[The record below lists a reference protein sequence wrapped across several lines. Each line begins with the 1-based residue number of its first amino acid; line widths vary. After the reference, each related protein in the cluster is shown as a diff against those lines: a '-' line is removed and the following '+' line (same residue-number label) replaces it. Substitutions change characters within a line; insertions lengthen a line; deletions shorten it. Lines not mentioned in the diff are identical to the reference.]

1 MSNKITLTPG
11 FGDKRNS
18 ATIHVG
24 DCIESL
30 KLMPENS
37 VQTCIT
43 SPPYWGLRDYGHD
56 GQVGLE
62 QTPDEYVA
70 KMVEVFREVRRVLRD
85 DGTLWVNLGDS
96 YMTKNCVNPPQSV
109 ADGSMRGMPSFI
121 APNRK
126 DQDGLKSKDL
136 VGIPWRVA
144 LALQADGWWLRQD
157 IIWNKP
163 NPMPESVR
171 DRCTKSHEYIFLLA
185 KSNLY
190 YFDHEVIKEKSVTG
204 DTRTPYGSDGAWA
217 MDGRDKWEEG
227 KGQQRPNAD
236 GARRNRRSVWTIT
249 TKPYAGAHFATFP
262 EKLVEPMVLAGS
274 SEVGCCPSCGAPW
287 GRVVGRGP
295 GTVGYNHTYNSGR
308 PDGMVLRGG
317 RFCPGAFVSESWE
330 PTCKCPEHKPVPC
343 LVLDPFTGSGT
354 TGAVSLRLGRNFVGC
369 ELNPEYAKLAESR
382 ILGESPPDSEESG
395 DSESESVFD
404 LFGNDEG

>member
-1 MSNKITLTPG
+1 
-11 FGDKRNS
+11 
-18 ATIHVG
+18 
-24 DCIESL
+24 
-30 KLMPENS
+30 MPEKS

-56 GQVGLE
+56 GQIGLE

-96 YMTKNCVNPPQSV
+96 YMATKNCVNPPQSV

-157 IIWNKP
+157 IIWHKP

-171 DRCTKSHEYIFLLA
+171 DRCTKSHEYIFLLS
-185 KSNLY
+185 KSSRY
-190 YFDHEVIKEKSVTG
+190 YFDSTAIMEPAKYAGTLLKASDPKTAKNAAKGVFGGTSAGLSQHDTLVG
-204 DTRTPYGSDGAWA
+204 D
-217 MDGRDKWEEG
+217 
-227 KGQQRPNAD
+227 
-236 GARRNRRSVWTIT
+236 RRNRRSVWTIN

-274 SEVGCCPSCGAPW
+274 SDVGCCPSCGAPW
-287 GRVVGRGP
+287 GRAGS
-295 GTVGYNHTYNSGR
+295 TV
-308 PDGMVLRGG
+308 
-317 RFCPGAFVSESWE
+317 EWE
-330 PTCKCPEHKPVPC
+330 PTCDCPEHKPVPC

-382 ILGESPPDSEESG
+382 ILGESPPDSDESG
-395 DSESESVFD
+395 ESDSESDSVFD

>member
-1 MSNKITLTPG
+1 
-11 FGDKRNS
+11 
-18 ATIHVG
+18 
-24 DCIESL
+24 
-30 KLMPENS
+30 
-37 VQTCIT
+37 
-43 SPPYWGLRDYGHD
+43 
-56 GQVGLE
+56 
-62 QTPDEYVA
+62 
-70 KMVEVFREVRRVLRD
+70 MVEVFREVRRVLRD

-96 YMTKNCVNPPQSV
+96 YMATKNCVNPPQSV

-190 YFDHEVIKEKSVTG
+190 YFDHEAIKEKSVTG

-236 GARRNRRSVWTIT
+236 GARRNRRSVWTIN

-287 GRVVGRGP
+287 GRAGS
-295 GTVGYNHTYNSGR
+295 TV
-308 PDGMVLRGG
+308 
-317 RFCPGAFVSESWE
+317 EWE

-395 DSESESVFD
+395 ESESESVFD
-404 LFGNDEG
+404 LFGNDDGE

>member
-1 MSNKITLTPG
+1 LSDKIILTPG
-11 FGDKRNS
+11 FGDSRNS
-18 ATIHVG
+18 ATIYIG

-30 KLMPENS
+30 KSMPEKS

-56 GQVGLE
+56 GQIGLE
-62 QTPDEYVA
+62 QTPDEYIA
-70 KMVEVFREVRRVLRD
+70 KMVEVFGEVRRVLRD
-85 DGTLWVNLGDS
+85 DGTLWLNLGDS
-96 YMTKNCVNPPQSV
+96 YWSDT
-109 ADGSMRGMPSFI
+109 PS
-121 APNRK
+121 RK
-126 DQDGLKSKDL
+126 DPVESMWGNRPARDISDGRGNIPKVNRRGGLGTTPKGIKPKDL

-157 IIWNKP
+157 IIWHKS
-163 NPMPESVR
+163 NPMPESIT

-190 YFDHEVIKEKSVTG
+190 YFDHEAIKEKSVTG
-204 DTRTPYGSDGAWA
+204 DTRKPYGSDGAWG

-236 GARRNRRSVWTIT
+236 GSKRNRRSVWSIKV
-249 TKPYAGAHFATFP
+249 KPYTGAHFATFP

-287 GRVVGRGP
+287 GRGENIV
-295 GTVGYNHTYNSGR
+295 
-308 PDGMVLRGG
+308 
-317 RFCPGAFVSESWE
+317 EWE
-330 PTCKCPEHKPVPC
+330 PTCDCPEHRPVPC

-395 DSESESVFD
+395 ESDSDSVFD

>member
-1 MSNKITLTPG
+1 LSNKIILTPG
-11 FGDKRNS
+11 FGDSRNS

-30 KLMPENS
+30 KLMPEKS

-96 YMTKNCVNPPQSV
+96 YMATKNCVNPPQSV

-126 DQDGLKSKDL
+126 DQGGLKSKDL

-190 YFDHEVIKEKSVTG
+190 YFDHEAIKEKSVTG

-236 GARRNRRSVWTIT
+236 GARRNRRSVWTIN

-287 GRVVGRGP
+287 GRAGS
-295 GTVGYNHTYNSGR
+295 TV
-308 PDGMVLRGG
+308 
-317 RFCPGAFVSESWE
+317 EWE

-395 DSESESVFD
+395 ESESESVFD
-404 LFGNDEG
+404 LFGNDDGE

>member
-1 MSNKITLTPG
+1 MRGDAPLSNTITLTPG

-18 ATIHVG
+18 ATIYVG

-30 KLMPENS
+30 KLMPEKS

-96 YMTKNCVNPPQSV
+96 YMATKNCVNPPQSV

-190 YFDHEVIKEKSVTG
+190 YFDHEAIKEKSVTG

-236 GARRNRRSVWTIT
+236 GARRNRRSVWTIN

-287 GRVVGRGP
+287 GRAGS
-295 GTVGYNHTYNSGR
+295 TV
-308 PDGMVLRGG
+308 
-317 RFCPGAFVSESWE
+317 EWE

-395 DSESESVFD
+395 ESESESVFD
-404 LFGNDEG
+404 LFGNDDGE